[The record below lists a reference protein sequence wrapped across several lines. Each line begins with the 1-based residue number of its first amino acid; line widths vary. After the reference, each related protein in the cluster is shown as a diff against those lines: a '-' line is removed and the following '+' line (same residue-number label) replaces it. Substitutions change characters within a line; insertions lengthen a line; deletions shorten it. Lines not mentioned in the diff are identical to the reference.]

1 MSQNICFESS
11 LLPENTSQDV
21 LIAGVDEVG
30 RGALFGSVVAAAV
43 VLPLGAIPQL
53 LDLGVKDSKQ
63 LSAKKRSS
71 LIEPIKNMVTS
82 WHISEVSAAQ
92 IDRLNILQAS
102 LLAMKQAVEALKPSP
117 DICLVDGKFMIRD
130 LVIPQKTIIK
140 GDRYCSAIAA
150 ASILAKVWRD
160 ELVVS
165 LAQQYPQYDLT
176 NNKGYPTAKHRLAL
190 QTYGVSP
197 QHRQSF
203 APCRNLNKQLN
214 LKLLPNN

>member
-1 MSQNICFESS
+1 MIQKLFESS
-11 LLPENTSQDV
+11 LLPENGSKDV

-71 LIEPIKNMVTS
+71 LIEPIQNTVMS
-82 WHISEVSAAQ
+82 WHISEVSAAE
-92 IDRLNILQAS
+92 IDRFNILQAS
-102 LLAMKQAVEALKPSP
+102 LLAMKQAVLGLKLSP
-117 DICLVDGKFMIRD
+117 DICLVDGKFKLPD

-140 GDRYCSAIAA
+140 GDCLSSAIAA
-150 ASILAKVWRD
+150 AAILAKVWRD

-165 LAQQYPQYDLT
+165 LASQYPEYDLI

-190 QTYGVSP
+190 QTYGASV

-203 APCRNLNKQLN
+203 APCRLNQKASD
-214 LKLLPNN
+214 